1 MILLLIIAALVWC
14 IPYFFQAEEF
24 PDEIIRFTPVEL
36 DTIEQRLIHKRVQ
49 HTYAFTF
56 EKNRRHDSFPVAR
69 QLSKKW
75 VLDINKAD
83 SILFEQLPGIGEKL
97 SSRIVRYRE
106 RLGGFVTLEQLKEVY
121 GIQDSLFQQLKGQL
135 LLSKNDVPRKL
146 ALNRA
151 DYKTLRQHPYV
162 SHLMAKI
169 LLAYLRVHERIK
181 DEEELI
187 NINGLD
193 KKELE
198 KLLPYLDF
206 N

>member
-1 MILLLIIAALVWC
+1 MILLLIIAALIWC

-24 PDEIIRFTPVEL
+24 PEEIIRFTPVEV
-36 DTIEQRLIHKRVQ
+36 DSIEKRLIHQRVKN
-49 HTYAFTF
+49 TYAYSY
-56 EKNRRHDSFPVAR
+56 EKNSRHDSFPMAR
-69 QLSKKW
+69 QPSKKLI
-75 VLDINKAD
+75 LDVNKAD

-106 RLGGFVTLEQLKEVY
+106 RLGGFISLEQLKEVY

-135 LLSKNDVPRKL
+135 LLNKSELPRKL
-146 ALNRA
+146 SINKA
-151 DYKTLRQHPYV
+151 DYKALRQHPYV

-169 LLAYLRVHERIK
+169 LLAYLRAHDRIK
-181 DEEELI
+181 DEEEL
-187 NINGLD
+187 NSINGLD